1 MKTLVIEDSKSTLK
15 LLCEYIRK
23 MRFTPIPAETG
34 TVGIDLFLKE
44 RPDLVLLDIIMPEV
58 NAYTLGQLM
67 FLLEMTTAY
76 EGELLNIDAF
86 NQPGVETSKRATY
99 AILGNTDAKY
109 DAARQEMTG
118 RPAFKPEYIL

>member
-1 MKTLVIEDSKSTLK
+1 MT
-15 LLCEYIRK
+15 
-23 MRFTPIPAETG
+23 IPTQS
-34 TVGIDLFLKE
+34 
-44 RPDLVLLDIIMPEV
+44 LLDLPDGAKYSAQNGRASIEAERQGTEYALYVNRRMNQTIIMPEV

-109 DAARQEMTG
+109 DAARKEMTG